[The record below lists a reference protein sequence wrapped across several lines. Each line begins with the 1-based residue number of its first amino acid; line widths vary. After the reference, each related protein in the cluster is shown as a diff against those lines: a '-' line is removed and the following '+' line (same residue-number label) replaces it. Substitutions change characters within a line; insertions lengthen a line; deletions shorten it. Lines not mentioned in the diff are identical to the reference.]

1 MIPKP
6 GTDAHAERP
15 GFIETTRVSGS
26 RQGDTMNEL
35 IEKLK
40 DNDAH
45 RIFADMTPAEQACL
59 KAMGQNLE
67 CLGSDMIWYAKEGR
81 LFDNS
86 VYRIKSNYQPQPE
99 YVDLE
104 ITICKAGG
112 YQNNRLCVWM
122 KRNTGSVDSFTWM
135 PIDELPSLPGFRG
148 FLDDKGS
155 TLQITWIAERISRGQ
170 KVIARF
176 DK

>member
-1 MIPKP
+1 
-6 GTDAHAERP
+6 
-15 GFIETTRVSGS
+15 
-26 RQGDTMNEL
+26 MNEL

-45 RIFADMTPAEQACL
+45 RIFADMTPEEQACL
-59 KAMGQNLE
+59 NKTPKQYIETLTDKNGVPAWVSQWGDHL
-67 CLGSDMIWYAKEGR
+67 CAHL
-81 LFDNS
+81 
-86 VYRIKSNYQPQPE
+86 VYRIKSDYQPEPE

-104 ITICKAGG
+104 ITTDCKEGIG
-112 YQNNRLCVWM
+112 LGVHSCFQCQLPRRWM
-122 KRNTGSVDSFTWM
+122 A
-135 PIDELPSLPGFRG
+135 IHELPSLPGFRG

>member
-1 MIPKP
+1 
-6 GTDAHAERP
+6 
-15 GFIETTRVSGS
+15 
-26 RQGDTMNEL
+26 MNEL

-45 RIFADMTPAEQACL
+45 RIFADMTPEEQACL

-99 YVDLE
+99 YMDYPVATFE
-104 ITICKAGG
+104 SGG
-112 YQNNRLCVWM
+112 ERWLGIFRGTVNAWTHLHC
-122 KRNTGSVDSFTWM
+122 
-135 PIDELPSLPGFRG
+135 LPSLPGFRG
-148 FLDDKGS
+148 FLDELNIWIEGDKVAECIANGS
-155 TLQITWIAERISRGQ
+155 
-170 KVIARF
+170 KVIVRF
-176 DK
+176 ENLCPR

>member
-45 RIFADMTPAEQACL
+45 RIFADMTDDER
-59 KAMGQNLE
+59 E
-67 CLGSDMIWYAKEGR
+67 CMVKVGYKNCQVLTEYMSWRDISYPGGR
-81 LFDNS
+81 LMGNS
-86 VYRIKSNYQPQPE
+86 VYRIKSNYQPEPE
-99 YVDLE
+99 YVDYPVATFE
-104 ITICKAGG
+104 SGG
-112 YQNNRLCVWM
+112 ERWLGIFRGTVNAWTHLHC
-122 KRNTGSVDSFTWM
+122 
-135 PIDELPSLPGFRG
+135 LPSLPGFRG
-148 FLDDKGS
+148 FLDANGG

>member
-1 MIPKP
+1 
-6 GTDAHAERP
+6 
-15 GFIETTRVSGS
+15 
-26 RQGDTMNEL
+26 MNDEL
-35 IEKLK
+35 IEYLMT
-40 DNDAH
+40 NESPH

-99 YVDLE
+99 YVDYPVATFE
-104 ITICKAGG
+104 SGG
-112 YQNNRLCVWM
+112 ERWLGIFRGTVNAWTHLHC
-122 KRNTGSVDSFTWM
+122 
-135 PIDELPSLPGFRG
+135 LPSLPGFRG
-148 FLDDKGS
+148 FLDELNIWIEGDKVAECIANGS
-155 TLQITWIAERISRGQ
+155 

-176 DK
+176 EK